1 MFANVIQNS
10 SRYANYMEFVHFNKI
25 LEDCDFL
32 KIMVRDAIYIPVTYR
47 KIVIWLGFRY
57 RVFLDITTQQ
67 NQINKYQNIESKE
80 RIFQTETQR

>member
-1 MFANVIQNS
+1 MLFRI
-10 SRYANYMEFVHFNKI
+10 ANYVEFVHFNKT
-25 LEDCDFL
+25 LVDCDFL

-57 RVFLDITTQQ
+57 WVFLDITTQQ